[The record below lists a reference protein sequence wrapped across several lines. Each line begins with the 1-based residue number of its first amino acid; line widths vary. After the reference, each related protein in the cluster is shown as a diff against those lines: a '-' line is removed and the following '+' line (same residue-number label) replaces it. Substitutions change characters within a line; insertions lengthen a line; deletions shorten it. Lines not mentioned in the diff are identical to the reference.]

1 MIRRIVKRIFK
12 AALTILSEE
21 YEWFKLRVWLKS
33 RAVRWA
39 R

>member
-1 MIRRIVKRIFK
+1 MIRRIYKRIIQVIKDEFE
-12 AALTILSEE
+12 LT
-21 YEWFKLRVWLKS
+21 KTKVWLKS

>member
-12 AALTILSEE
+12 ATLTIFHEE
-21 YEWFKLRVWLKS
+21 YERYKLRCWLKS

>member
-12 AALTILSEE
+12 TALTILREE
-21 YEWFKLRVWLKS
+21 YEWYKLRIWLRR